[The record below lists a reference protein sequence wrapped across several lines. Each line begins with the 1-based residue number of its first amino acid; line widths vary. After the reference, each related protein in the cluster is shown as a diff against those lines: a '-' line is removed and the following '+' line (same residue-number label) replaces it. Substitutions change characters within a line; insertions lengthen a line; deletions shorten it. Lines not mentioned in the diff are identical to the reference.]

1 MRVEATLVVI
11 KSQTDS
17 WWWPAFTFAY
27 MTALAYAGARD
38 VSGGNAAFIT
48 GNKMTISVTA
58 DQIVTLAI
66 VALAVGYLLRRTWGV
81 LASKR
86 QSGCGACGS
95 CPAQAA
101 GTSTEPQVLSVESL
115 LEPRQ

>member
-1 MRVEATLVVI
+1 
-11 KSQTDS
+11 
-17 WWWPAFTFAY
+17 
-27 MTALAYAGARD
+27 
-38 VSGGNAAFIT
+38 
-48 GNKMTISVTA
+48 MTISVTA

-101 GTSTEPQVLSVESL
+101 AREHLSPQVLSVESL